1 MTNRMR
7 RAPIVLAVVLTG
19 CNAAD
24 DGRKTA
30 VLAATHTLEDSGLL
44 DSLAVAFRTE
54 HPELR
59 LRITVSGTGEALEHA
74 RRGLAD
80 VVVTHAP
87 EAERRLLDE
96 GAVLDRHELMYNSF
110 IIAGPAADPAG
121 IGGMTD
127 SAAALARI
135 SEMGARFVSR
145 DDSSGTH
152 MRELGLW
159 RDAGAQPPA
168 GGDYIRAGVGM
179 ADALRIADER
189 RAYLLTDSAT
199 FVVLRDHLS
208 LVPLVYGDPRLRNTY
223 SVMRVTAARDSAAA
237 RALADWLLGDQAAD
251 VIHRFGG
258 GGSRMF
264 VPLRTRADTSSA
276 GPHDSVA
283 ALPSRQMLLS
293 A

>member
-1 MTNRMR
+1 PIQRRDRSTGITMTNRMR

-24 DGRKTA
+24 DGHKTA

-59 LRITVSGTGEALEHA
+59 LRITVSGTGEALKHA

-80 VVVTHAP
+80 VLVTHAP
-87 EAERRLLDE
+87 EAELRLLDE

-121 IGGMTD
+121 TGGMTD

-145 DDSSGTH
+145 DDS
-152 MRELGLW
+152 
-159 RDAGAQPPA
+159 
-168 GGDYIRAGVGM
+168 
-179 ADALRIADER
+179 
-189 RAYLLTDSAT
+189 
-199 FVVLRDHLS
+199 
-208 LVPLVYGDPRLRNTY
+208 
-223 SVMRVTAARDSAAA
+223 
-237 RALADWLLGDQAAD
+237 
-251 VIHRFGG
+251 
-258 GGSRMF
+258 
-264 VPLRTRADTSSA
+264 
-276 GPHDSVA
+276 
-283 ALPSRQMLLS
+283 
-293 A
+293 